1 MSGSPPDA
9 KSGEKSRDNAG
20 HKPAHRSA
28 KPSSSDPGEYSR
40 DIKIRH
46 CHSLAEFE
54 EGVRI
59 ERLIWGEE
67 ITVPA
72 PIFVVADHTG
82 GQVLGAF
89 DGNKMVGVT
98 LALAGFRGRLQFLH
112 SHMTGVLPEYQN
124 LGVGRRLKLF
134 QRQEALRSGIHLVEW
149 TFDPL
154 ELKNARFNLGLL
166 GAVARRYIPDCYGV
180 TTSPLHAGLPTDRL
194 VAEWWLDSTRVK
206 EILAGNQ
213 PPANPAVKR
222 ISVPASISDLKSKN
236 RAEGARVQ
244 TETREKFLGL
254 FGKEYVATGIENR
267 GANTDYLLEPRDSV
281 AGVHLPEWEQD

>member
-1 MSGSPPDA
+1 M
-9 KSGEKSRDNAG
+9 AG
-20 HKPAHRSA
+20 NRHSEKPAVKSSNLPA
-28 KPSSSDPGEYSR
+28 KRPGERTGEVSR
-40 DIKIRH
+40 EIEIRH

-59 ERLIWGEE
+59 ERTIWGEE
-67 ITVPA
+67 ITVPV

-89 DGNKMVGVT
+89 DGDKMVGVT

-112 SHMTGVLPEYQN
+112 SHMTGVLAEYHN
-124 LGVGRRLKLF
+124 LGIGRRLKLY
-134 QRQEALRSGIHLVEW
+134 QRQDALNRGIPLVEW

-154 ELKNARFNLGLL
+154 ETKNAHFNFAVL
-166 GAVARRYIPDCYGV
+166 GAVARRYLPDCYGI
-180 TTSPLHAGLPTDRL
+180 TASPLHAGLPTDRL

-213 PPANPAVKR
+213 PLVNPGAQR
-222 ISVPASISDLKSKN
+222 ISIAANISEVKSRD
-236 RAEGARVQ
+236 RATGARVQ
-244 TETREKFLGL
+244 ALTRQSFLKW

-267 GANTDYLLEPRDSV
+267 EDTTDYLLEPRDSV
-281 AGVHLPEWEQD
+281 VGVHLPELTPE

>member
-1 MSGSPPDA
+1 MPGNISGDKPSH
-9 KSGEKSRDNAG
+9 KAG
-20 HKPAHRSA
+20 HGTA
-28 KPSSSDPGEYSR
+28 KRSSDTPHEIPR
-40 DIKIRH
+40 DIPRDIEIRH
-46 CHSLAEFE
+46 CHLLAEFE

-59 ERLIWGEE
+59 EQLIWGED

-89 DGNKMVGVT
+89 DGHKMVGVT

-124 LGVGRRLKLF
+124 LGVGRRLKLY
-134 QRQEALRSGIHLVEW
+134 QRQDALKRGIPLVEW

-154 ELKNARFNLGLL
+154 ELKNAHFNFAVL

-180 TTSPLHAGLPTDRL
+180 TESPLHAGLPTDRL

-213 PPANPAVKR
+213 PPANPATKR
-222 ISVPASISDLKSKN
+222 ISVPANISEMKSKD
-236 RAEGARVQ
+236 RTTGARVQ
-244 TETREKFLGL
+244 AETRQQFLGL
-254 FGKEYVATGIENR
+254 CGKEYVATGIENR
-267 GANTDYLLEPRDSV
+267 GATTDYLLEPRDSV
-281 AGVHLPEWEQD
+281 AGVHLPEWEQE

>member
-1 MSGSPPDA
+1 MPSNTP
-9 KSGEKSRDNAG
+9 GEKSEENPA
-20 HKPAHRSA
+20 HKPVRGHA
-28 KPSSSDPGEYSR
+28 KNVSDRPDKISR
-40 DIKIRH
+40 DIEVRH

-54 EGVRI
+54 EGVGI

-134 QRQEALRSGIHLVEW
+134 QRQEALRSGIPLVEW

-154 ELKNARFNLGLL
+154 ELKNARFNLALL

-180 TTSPLHAGLPTDRL
+180 TSSPLHAGLPTDRL

-213 PPANPAVKR
+213 PPANPSVKR
-222 ISVPASISDLKSKN
+222 ISVPASISELKSKD
-236 RAEGARVQ
+236 RAEGVRVQ

-267 GANTDYLLEPRDSV
+267 GAATEYLLEPRDSV